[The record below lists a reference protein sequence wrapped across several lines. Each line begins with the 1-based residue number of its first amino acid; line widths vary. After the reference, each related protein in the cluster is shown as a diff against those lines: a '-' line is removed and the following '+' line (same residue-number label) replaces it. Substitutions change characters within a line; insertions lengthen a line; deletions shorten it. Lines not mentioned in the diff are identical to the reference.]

1 MAPLL
6 DASAQAYPNQVVR
19 IVVPFSAGSITDG
32 LARILADKLGE
43 LWKQQVIVENRPGL
57 PGTTAVAKSAP
68 DGYTLMLTSNGHTIA
83 SAINKNIQFDP
94 VKDFA
99 GVSRVASV
107 PLVAIVPPDFPGKTL
122 KDFIALAKEKPGQLN
137 FSSAGVASTSY
148 LSAEILKQD
157 AKINIQHVPYKGAPE
172 ATTAV
177 IRNDVQMYM
186 APIPATQ
193 ELSATGKVKA
203 IAINSA
209 KRVPQLPDVPTVAE
223 TLPNYK
229 YESWFGVLAPA
240 GTPQPIL
247 AKVSEDIAKVLE
259 MPDVREKLLA
269 QGSIPGAHHAG
280 RVRRHQ
286 QGRHRALRQDPQGR
300 RHFAAVTQ
308 VRCSPPKPARRGA
321 ASERHPPPVIGRRE
335 TQVMRRCARRA
346 RSPGPSPRCTV
357 HGSAHPSAQLSPA
370 HRTFFDSGRMVGSD
384 PRELAA

>member
-1 MAPLL
+1 MMTALRATLLALSTVAAAAFGGSL

-32 LARILADKLGE
+32 LARILADKLGD

-83 SAINKNIQFDP
+83 SAINKSIQFDP

-99 GVSRVASV
+99 GVSRVAAV

-122 KDFIALAKEKPGQLN
+122 KDFIAAANEKPGQLN
-137 FSSAGVASTSY
+137 FSSAGIASTSY

-186 APIPATQ
+186 APIPSTQ
-193 ELSATGKVKA
+193 ELTATGKVKA
-203 IAINSA
+203 LAINSA

-240 GTPQPIL
+240 GTPQAIL
-247 AKVSEDIAKVLE
+247 TKVSEDIAKVLE

-269 QGSIPGAHHAG
+269 QGSIPAPTTPAEFDAINKSDTERYGKILKDAG
-280 RVRRHQ
+280 IT
-286 QGRHRALRQDPQGR
+286 PQ
-300 RHFAAVTQ
+300 
-308 VRCSPPKPARRGA
+308 
-321 ASERHPPPVIGRRE
+321 
-335 TQVMRRCARRA
+335 
-346 RSPGPSPRCTV
+346 
-357 HGSAHPSAQLSPA
+357 
-370 HRTFFDSGRMVGSD
+370 
-384 PRELAA
+384 

>member
-1 MAPLL
+1 MTALRATLLALTTVAASAFGTSL

-68 DGYTLMLTSNGHTIA
+68 DGYTLMLTSNGHAIA

-99 GVSRVASV
+99 GVSRVAAV

-122 KDFIALAKEKPGQLN
+122 KDFIALANEKPGQLN
-137 FSSAGVASTSY
+137 FSSAGIASTSY

-247 AKVSEDIAKVLE
+247 TKVSEDIAKVLE

-269 QGSIPGAHHAG
+269 QGSIPAPTTPSEFDAINKADTERYGKILKDAG
-280 RVRRHQ
+280 IS
-286 QGRHRALRQDPQGR
+286 PQ
-300 RHFAAVTQ
+300 
-308 VRCSPPKPARRGA
+308 
-321 ASERHPPPVIGRRE
+321 
-335 TQVMRRCARRA
+335 
-346 RSPGPSPRCTV
+346 
-357 HGSAHPSAQLSPA
+357 
-370 HRTFFDSGRMVGSD
+370 
-384 PRELAA
+384 

>member
-1 MAPLL
+1 MTALRATLLALTTVAASAFGTSL

-83 SAINKNIQFDP
+83 SAINKSIQYDP

-99 GVSRVASV
+99 GVSRVAAV

-122 KDFIALAKEKPGQLN
+122 KDFIAAANEKPGQLN
-137 FSSAGVASTSY
+137 FSSAGIASTSY

-247 AKVSEDIAKVLE
+247 TKVSEDIAKVLE

-269 QGSIPGAHHAG
+269 QGSIPAPTTPSEFDAINKADTERYGKILKDAG
-280 RVRRHQ
+280 IS
-286 QGRHRALRQDPQGR
+286 PQ
-300 RHFAAVTQ
+300 
-308 VRCSPPKPARRGA
+308 
-321 ASERHPPPVIGRRE
+321 
-335 TQVMRRCARRA
+335 
-346 RSPGPSPRCTV
+346 
-357 HGSAHPSAQLSPA
+357 
-370 HRTFFDSGRMVGSD
+370 
-384 PRELAA
+384 

>member
-1 MAPLL
+1 MMTALRTTLLALSTVAAAAFGGSL

-32 LARILADKLGE
+32 LARILADKLGD

-83 SAINKNIQFDP
+83 SAINKSIQYDP

-99 GVSRVASV
+99 GVSRVAAV

-122 KDFIALAKEKPGQLN
+122 KDFIAAANEKPGQLN
-137 FSSAGVASTSY
+137 FSSAGIASTSY

-186 APIPATQ
+186 APIPSTQ
-193 ELSATGKVKA
+193 ELTATGKVKA
-203 IAINSA
+203 LAINSA

-240 GTPQPIL
+240 GTPQAIL
-247 AKVSEDIAKVLE
+247 TKVSEDIAKVLE

-269 QGSIPGAHHAG
+269 QGSIPAPTTPAEFDAINKSDTERYGKILKDAG
-280 RVRRHQ
+280 IT
-286 QGRHRALRQDPQGR
+286 PQ
-300 RHFAAVTQ
+300 
-308 VRCSPPKPARRGA
+308 
-321 ASERHPPPVIGRRE
+321 
-335 TQVMRRCARRA
+335 
-346 RSPGPSPRCTV
+346 
-357 HGSAHPSAQLSPA
+357 
-370 HRTFFDSGRMVGSD
+370 
-384 PRELAA
+384 

>member
-1 MAPLL
+1 MMTALRTTLLALSTVAAAAFGGSL

-32 LARILADKLGE
+32 LARILADKLGD

-83 SAINKNIQFDP
+83 SAINKSIQYDP

-99 GVSRVASV
+99 GVSRVAAV

-122 KDFIALAKEKPGQLN
+122 KDFIAAANEKPGQLN
-137 FSSAGVASTSY
+137 FSSAGIASTSY

-186 APIPATQ
+186 APIPSTQ
-193 ELSATGKVKA
+193 ELTATGKVKA
-203 IAINSA
+203 LAINSA

-240 GTPQPIL
+240 GTPQAIL
-247 AKVSEDIAKVLE
+247 TKVSEDIATVLE

-269 QGSIPGAHHAG
+269 QGSIPSPTTPAEFDAINKSDTERYGKILKDAG
-280 RVRRHQ
+280 IT
-286 QGRHRALRQDPQGR
+286 PQ
-300 RHFAAVTQ
+300 
-308 VRCSPPKPARRGA
+308 
-321 ASERHPPPVIGRRE
+321 
-335 TQVMRRCARRA
+335 
-346 RSPGPSPRCTV
+346 
-357 HGSAHPSAQLSPA
+357 
-370 HRTFFDSGRMVGSD
+370 
-384 PRELAA
+384 

>member
-1 MAPLL
+1 MTALRATLLALTTVAASAFGTSL

-32 LARILADKLGE
+32 LARILADKLGD

-68 DGYTLMLTSNGHTIA
+68 DGYTLMLTSNGHAIA

-99 GVSRVASV
+99 GVSRVAAV

-122 KDFIALAKEKPGQLN
+122 KDFIALANEKPGQLN

-247 AKVSEDIAKVLE
+247 TKVSEDIAKVLE
-259 MPDVREKLLA
+259 MHDVREKLLA
-269 QGSIPGAHHAG
+269 QGSIPSPTTPSEFDAINKADTERYGKILKDAG
-280 RVRRHQ
+280 IS
-286 QGRHRALRQDPQGR
+286 PQ
-300 RHFAAVTQ
+300 
-308 VRCSPPKPARRGA
+308 
-321 ASERHPPPVIGRRE
+321 
-335 TQVMRRCARRA
+335 
-346 RSPGPSPRCTV
+346 
-357 HGSAHPSAQLSPA
+357 
-370 HRTFFDSGRMVGSD
+370 
-384 PRELAA
+384 

>member
-1 MAPLL
+1 MTALRATLLALTTVAASAFGTSL

-68 DGYTLMLTSNGHTIA
+68 DGYTLMLTSNGHAIA

-99 GVSRVASV
+99 GVSRVAAV

-122 KDFIALAKEKPGQLN
+122 KDFIALANEKPGQLN

-269 QGSIPGAHHAG
+269 QGSIPAPTTPAEFDAINKADTERYGKILKDAG
-280 RVRRHQ
+280 IS
-286 QGRHRALRQDPQGR
+286 PQ
-300 RHFAAVTQ
+300 
-308 VRCSPPKPARRGA
+308 
-321 ASERHPPPVIGRRE
+321 
-335 TQVMRRCARRA
+335 
-346 RSPGPSPRCTV
+346 
-357 HGSAHPSAQLSPA
+357 
-370 HRTFFDSGRMVGSD
+370 
-384 PRELAA
+384 

>member
-1 MAPLL
+1 MTALRATLL
-6 DASAQAYPNQVVR
+6 ALSTGAALAFGTSFDASAQAYPNQVVR

-32 LARILADKLGE
+32 LARILADKLGD

-83 SAINKNIQFDP
+83 NAINKSIQFDP

-99 GVSRVASV
+99 GVSRVAAV

-122 KDFIALAKEKPGQLN
+122 KDFIALANEKPGQLN

-157 AKINIQHVPYKGAPE
+157 AKIKIQHVPYKGAPE

-193 ELSATGKVKA
+193 ELTATGKVKA

-223 TLPNYK
+223 TLPSYK

-247 AKVSEDIAKVLE
+247 TKVSEDIAKVLE

-269 QGSIPGAHHAG
+269 QGSIPAPTTPAEFDAINKADTERYGKILKDAG
-280 RVRRHQ
+280 IT
-286 QGRHRALRQDPQGR
+286 PQ
-300 RHFAAVTQ
+300 
-308 VRCSPPKPARRGA
+308 
-321 ASERHPPPVIGRRE
+321 
-335 TQVMRRCARRA
+335 
-346 RSPGPSPRCTV
+346 
-357 HGSAHPSAQLSPA
+357 
-370 HRTFFDSGRMVGSD
+370 
-384 PRELAA
+384 

>member
-1 MAPLL
+1 MMTALRTTLLALSTVAAAALGGSL
-6 DASAQAYPNQVVR
+6 DASAQVYPNQVVR
-19 IVVPFSAGSITDG
+19 IIVPFSAGSITDG
-32 LARILADKLGE
+32 LARILADKLGD

-83 SAINKNIQFDP
+83 SAINKSIQYDP

-99 GVSRVASV
+99 GVSRVAAV

-122 KDFIALAKEKPGQLN
+122 KDFIAAANEKPGQLN
-137 FSSAGVASTSY
+137 FSSAGIASTSY

-186 APIPATQ
+186 APIPSTQ
-193 ELSATGKVKA
+193 ELTATGKVKA
-203 IAINSA
+203 LAINSA

-240 GTPQPIL
+240 GTPQAIL
-247 AKVSEDIAKVLE
+247 TKVSEDIAKVLE

-269 QGSIPGAHHAG
+269 QGSIPAPTTPAEFDAINKSDTERYGKILKDAG
-280 RVRRHQ
+280 IT
-286 QGRHRALRQDPQGR
+286 PQ
-300 RHFAAVTQ
+300 
-308 VRCSPPKPARRGA
+308 
-321 ASERHPPPVIGRRE
+321 
-335 TQVMRRCARRA
+335 
-346 RSPGPSPRCTV
+346 
-357 HGSAHPSAQLSPA
+357 
-370 HRTFFDSGRMVGSD
+370 
-384 PRELAA
+384 

>member
-1 MAPLL
+1 MTALRATLLALSTVAASAFGTAL

-32 LARILADKLGE
+32 LARILADKLAD

-83 SAINKNIQFDP
+83 SAINKSIQFDP

-99 GVSRVASV
+99 GVSRVAAV

-122 KDFIALAKEKPGQLN
+122 KDFIAAANEKPGQLN

-157 AKINIQHVPYKGAPE
+157 AKINIVHVPYKGAPE

-193 ELSATGKVKA
+193 DLSGSGKVKA

-223 TLPNYK
+223 TLPGYK

-247 AKVSEDIAKVLE
+247 TKVSEDIAKVLE

-269 QGSIPGAHHAG
+269 QGSIPAPTTPAEFDAINKSDTERYGKILKDAG
-280 RVRRHQ
+280 IT
-286 QGRHRALRQDPQGR
+286 PQ
-300 RHFAAVTQ
+300 
-308 VRCSPPKPARRGA
+308 
-321 ASERHPPPVIGRRE
+321 
-335 TQVMRRCARRA
+335 
-346 RSPGPSPRCTV
+346 
-357 HGSAHPSAQLSPA
+357 
-370 HRTFFDSGRMVGSD
+370 
-384 PRELAA
+384 

>member
-1 MAPLL
+1 MMTALRATLL
-6 DASAQAYPNQVVR
+6 ALTTVAASAFGTSIDASAQAYPNQVVR

-68 DGYTLMLTSNGHTIA
+68 DGYTLMLTSNGHAIA

-99 GVSRVASV
+99 GVSRVAAV

-122 KDFIALAKEKPGQLN
+122 KDFIALANEKPGQLN

-247 AKVSEDIAKVLE
+247 TKVSEDIAKVLE

-269 QGSIPGAHHAG
+269 QGSIPSPTTPSEFDAINKADTERYGKILKDAG
-280 RVRRHQ
+280 IS
-286 QGRHRALRQDPQGR
+286 PQ
-300 RHFAAVTQ
+300 
-308 VRCSPPKPARRGA
+308 
-321 ASERHPPPVIGRRE
+321 
-335 TQVMRRCARRA
+335 
-346 RSPGPSPRCTV
+346 
-357 HGSAHPSAQLSPA
+357 
-370 HRTFFDSGRMVGSD
+370 
-384 PRELAA
+384 

>member
-1 MAPLL
+1 MTALRTTLLALSTVAAAAFGGSL

-19 IVVPFSAGSITDG
+19 IIVPFSAGSITDG
-32 LARILADKLGE
+32 LARILADKLGD

-83 SAINKNIQFDP
+83 SAINKSIQYDP

-99 GVSRVASV
+99 GVSRVAAV

-122 KDFIALAKEKPGQLN
+122 KDFIALANEKPGQLN

-148 LSAEILKQD
+148 LSAEIIKQEG
-157 AKINIQHVPYKGAPE
+157 KINIVHVPYKGAPE

-240 GTPQPIL
+240 GTPQAIL
-247 AKVSEDIAKVLE
+247 TKVSEDIAKVLE
-259 MPDVREKLLA
+259 MPDVKEKLLA
-269 QGSIPGAHHAG
+269 QGSIPAPTTPAEFDAINKSDTERYGKILKDAG
-280 RVRRHQ
+280 IT
-286 QGRHRALRQDPQGR
+286 PQ
-300 RHFAAVTQ
+300 
-308 VRCSPPKPARRGA
+308 
-321 ASERHPPPVIGRRE
+321 
-335 TQVMRRCARRA
+335 
-346 RSPGPSPRCTV
+346 
-357 HGSAHPSAQLSPA
+357 
-370 HRTFFDSGRMVGSD
+370 
-384 PRELAA
+384 

>member
-1 MAPLL
+1 MTALRATLLALTTVAASAFGASL

-68 DGYTLMLTSNGHTIA
+68 DGYTLMLTSNGHAIA

-99 GVSRVASV
+99 GVSRVAAV

-122 KDFIALAKEKPGQLN
+122 KDFIALANEKPGQLN

-269 QGSIPGAHHAG
+269 QGSIPAPTTPAEFDAINKADTERYGKILKDAG
-280 RVRRHQ
+280 IS
-286 QGRHRALRQDPQGR
+286 PQ
-300 RHFAAVTQ
+300 
-308 VRCSPPKPARRGA
+308 
-321 ASERHPPPVIGRRE
+321 
-335 TQVMRRCARRA
+335 
-346 RSPGPSPRCTV
+346 
-357 HGSAHPSAQLSPA
+357 
-370 HRTFFDSGRMVGSD
+370 
-384 PRELAA
+384 

>member
-1 MAPLL
+1 MTALRTTLLALSTVAAAAFGGSL

-32 LARILADKLGE
+32 LARILADKLGD

-83 SAINKNIQFDP
+83 SAINKSIQYDP

-99 GVSRVASV
+99 GVSRVAAV

-122 KDFIALAKEKPGQLN
+122 KDFIAAANEKPGQLN
-137 FSSAGVASTSY
+137 FSSAGIASTSY

-186 APIPATQ
+186 APIPSTQ
-193 ELSATGKVKA
+193 ELTATGKVKA
-203 IAINSA
+203 LAINSA

-240 GTPQPIL
+240 GTPQAIL
-247 AKVSEDIAKVLE
+247 TKVSEDIAKVLE
-259 MPDVREKLLA
+259 MPDVKEKLLA
-269 QGSIPGAHHAG
+269 QGSIPAPTTPAEFDAINKSDTERYGKILKDAG
-280 RVRRHQ
+280 IT
-286 QGRHRALRQDPQGR
+286 PQ
-300 RHFAAVTQ
+300 
-308 VRCSPPKPARRGA
+308 
-321 ASERHPPPVIGRRE
+321 
-335 TQVMRRCARRA
+335 
-346 RSPGPSPRCTV
+346 
-357 HGSAHPSAQLSPA
+357 
-370 HRTFFDSGRMVGSD
+370 
-384 PRELAA
+384 

>member
-1 MAPLL
+1 MTALRATLL
-6 DASAQAYPNQVVR
+6 ALSTGAALAFGTSFDASAQAYPNQVVR

-83 SAINKNIQFDP
+83 NAINKSIQFDP

-99 GVSRVASV
+99 GVSRVAAV

-122 KDFIALAKEKPGQLN
+122 KDFIALANEKPGQLN

-148 LSAEILKQD
+148 LSAEILRQD
-157 AKINIQHVPYKGAPE
+157 AKIKIQHVPYKGAPE

-186 APIPATQ
+186 APIQATQ
-193 ELSATGKVKA
+193 ELTATGKVKA

-223 TLPNYK
+223 TLPSYK

-247 AKVSEDIAKVLE
+247 TKVSEDIAKVLE

-269 QGSIPGAHHAG
+269 QGSIPAPTTPAEFDAINKADTERYGKILKDAG
-280 RVRRHQ
+280 IT
-286 QGRHRALRQDPQGR
+286 PQ
-300 RHFAAVTQ
+300 
-308 VRCSPPKPARRGA
+308 
-321 ASERHPPPVIGRRE
+321 
-335 TQVMRRCARRA
+335 
-346 RSPGPSPRCTV
+346 
-357 HGSAHPSAQLSPA
+357 
-370 HRTFFDSGRMVGSD
+370 
-384 PRELAA
+384 

>member
-1 MAPLL
+1 MTALRATLL
-6 DASAQAYPNQVVR
+6 ALSTVAALAFGTSFDASAQAYPNQVVR
-19 IVVPFSAGSITDG
+19 IVVPFSAGSITDS

-83 SAINKNIQFDP
+83 NAINKSIQFDP

-99 GVSRVASV
+99 GVSRVAAV

-122 KDFIALAKEKPGQLN
+122 KDFIALANEKPGQLN

-148 LSAEILKQD
+148 LSAEILRQD
-157 AKINIQHVPYKGAPE
+157 AKIKIQHVPYKGAPE

-193 ELSATGKVKA
+193 ELTATGKVKA

-223 TLPNYK
+223 TLPSYK

-247 AKVSEDIAKVLE
+247 TKVSEDIAKVLE

-269 QGSIPGAHHAG
+269 QGSIPAPTTPAEFDAINKADTERYGKILKDAG
-280 RVRRHQ
+280 IT
-286 QGRHRALRQDPQGR
+286 PQ
-300 RHFAAVTQ
+300 
-308 VRCSPPKPARRGA
+308 
-321 ASERHPPPVIGRRE
+321 
-335 TQVMRRCARRA
+335 
-346 RSPGPSPRCTV
+346 
-357 HGSAHPSAQLSPA
+357 
-370 HRTFFDSGRMVGSD
+370 
-384 PRELAA
+384 

>member
-1 MAPLL
+1 MTALRTTLLALSTVAAAALGGSL

-19 IVVPFSAGSITDG
+19 IIVPFSAGSITDG
-32 LARILADKLGE
+32 LARILADKLGD

-57 PGTTAVAKSAP
+57 PGTTAVAKSPP

-83 SAINKNIQFDP
+83 SAINKSIQYDP

-99 GVSRVASV
+99 GVSRVAAV

-122 KDFIALAKEKPGQLN
+122 KDFIALANEKPGQLN

-148 LSAEILKQD
+148 LSAEIIKQEG
-157 AKINIQHVPYKGAPE
+157 KINIVHVPYKGAPE

-240 GTPQPIL
+240 GTPQAIL
-247 AKVSEDIAKVLE
+247 TKVSEDIAKVLE
-259 MPDVREKLLA
+259 MPDVKEKLLA
-269 QGSIPGAHHAG
+269 QGSIPAPTTPAEFDAINKSDTERYGKILKDAG
-280 RVRRHQ
+280 IT
-286 QGRHRALRQDPQGR
+286 PQ
-300 RHFAAVTQ
+300 
-308 VRCSPPKPARRGA
+308 
-321 ASERHPPPVIGRRE
+321 
-335 TQVMRRCARRA
+335 
-346 RSPGPSPRCTV
+346 
-357 HGSAHPSAQLSPA
+357 
-370 HRTFFDSGRMVGSD
+370 
-384 PRELAA
+384 

>member
-1 MAPLL
+1 MTALRATLL
-6 DASAQAYPNQVVR
+6 ALSTGAALAFGTSFDASAQAYPNQVVR

-83 SAINKNIQFDP
+83 NAINKSIQFDP
-94 VKDFA
+94 VKDFS
-99 GVSRVASV
+99 GVSRVAAV

-122 KDFIALAKEKPGQLN
+122 KDFIALANEKPGQLN

-157 AKINIQHVPYKGAPE
+157 AKIKIQHVPYKGAPE

-193 ELSATGKVKA
+193 ELTATGKVKA

-223 TLPNYK
+223 TLPSYK
-229 YESWFGVLAPA
+229 YKSWFGVLAPA

-247 AKVSEDIAKVLE
+247 TKVSEDIAKVLE

-269 QGSIPGAHHAG
+269 QGSIPAPTTPAEFDAINKADTERYGKILKDAG
-280 RVRRHQ
+280 IT
-286 QGRHRALRQDPQGR
+286 PQ
-300 RHFAAVTQ
+300 
-308 VRCSPPKPARRGA
+308 
-321 ASERHPPPVIGRRE
+321 
-335 TQVMRRCARRA
+335 
-346 RSPGPSPRCTV
+346 
-357 HGSAHPSAQLSPA
+357 
-370 HRTFFDSGRMVGSD
+370 
-384 PRELAA
+384 

>member
-1 MAPLL
+1 MTALRATLLALTTVAASAFGTSL

-68 DGYTLMLTSNGHTIA
+68 DGYTLMLTSNGHAIA

-99 GVSRVASV
+99 GVSRVAAV

-122 KDFIALAKEKPGQLN
+122 KDFIALANEKPGQLN

-247 AKVSEDIAKVLE
+247 TKVSEDIAKVLE

-269 QGSIPGAHHAG
+269 QGSIPSPTTPSEFDAINKADTERYGKILKDAG
-280 RVRRHQ
+280 IS
-286 QGRHRALRQDPQGR
+286 PQ
-300 RHFAAVTQ
+300 
-308 VRCSPPKPARRGA
+308 
-321 ASERHPPPVIGRRE
+321 
-335 TQVMRRCARRA
+335 
-346 RSPGPSPRCTV
+346 
-357 HGSAHPSAQLSPA
+357 
-370 HRTFFDSGRMVGSD
+370 
-384 PRELAA
+384 

>member
-1 MAPLL
+1 MTALRATLL
-6 DASAQAYPNQVVR
+6 ALSTVTALAFGTSFDASAQAYPNQVVR

-83 SAINKNIQFDP
+83 NAINKSIQFDP

-99 GVSRVASV
+99 GVSRVAAV

-122 KDFIALAKEKPGQLN
+122 KDFIALANEKPGQLN

-157 AKINIQHVPYKGAPE
+157 AKIKIQHVPYKGAPE

-193 ELSATGKVKA
+193 ELTATGKVKA

-223 TLPNYK
+223 TLPGYK

-247 AKVSEDIAKVLE
+247 TKVSEDIAKVLE

-269 QGSIPGAHHAG
+269 QGSIPAPTTPAEFDAINKADTERYGKILKDAG
-280 RVRRHQ
+280 IT
-286 QGRHRALRQDPQGR
+286 PQ
-300 RHFAAVTQ
+300 
-308 VRCSPPKPARRGA
+308 
-321 ASERHPPPVIGRRE
+321 
-335 TQVMRRCARRA
+335 
-346 RSPGPSPRCTV
+346 
-357 HGSAHPSAQLSPA
+357 
-370 HRTFFDSGRMVGSD
+370 
-384 PRELAA
+384 

>member
-1 MAPLL
+1 MMTALRTTLLALSTVAAAAFGGSL

-19 IVVPFSAGSITDG
+19 IIVPFSAGSITDG
-32 LARILADKLGE
+32 LARILADKLGD

-83 SAINKNIQFDP
+83 SAINKSIQYDP

-99 GVSRVASV
+99 GVSRVAAV

-122 KDFIALAKEKPGQLN
+122 KDFIAAANEKPGQLN
-137 FSSAGVASTSY
+137 FSSAGIASTSY

-186 APIPATQ
+186 APIPSTQ
-193 ELSATGKVKA
+193 ELTATGKVKA
-203 IAINSA
+203 LAINSA

-247 AKVSEDIAKVLE
+247 TKVSEDIAKVLE

-269 QGSIPGAHHAG
+269 QGSIPSPTTPAEFDAINKADTERYGKILKDAG
-280 RVRRHQ
+280 IT
-286 QGRHRALRQDPQGR
+286 PQ
-300 RHFAAVTQ
+300 
-308 VRCSPPKPARRGA
+308 
-321 ASERHPPPVIGRRE
+321 
-335 TQVMRRCARRA
+335 
-346 RSPGPSPRCTV
+346 
-357 HGSAHPSAQLSPA
+357 
-370 HRTFFDSGRMVGSD
+370 
-384 PRELAA
+384 

>member
-1 MAPLL
+1 MMTALRTTLLALSTVAAAAFGGSL

-19 IVVPFSAGSITDG
+19 IIVPFSAGSITDG
-32 LARILADKLGE
+32 LARILADKLGD

-83 SAINKNIQFDP
+83 SAINKSIQYDP

-99 GVSRVASV
+99 GVSRVAAV

-122 KDFIALAKEKPGQLN
+122 KDFIALANEKPGQLN

-148 LSAEILKQD
+148 LSAEIIKQEG
-157 AKINIQHVPYKGAPE
+157 KINIVHVPYKGAPE

-240 GTPQPIL
+240 GTPQAIL
-247 AKVSEDIAKVLE
+247 TKVSEDIAKVLE
-259 MPDVREKLLA
+259 MPDVKEKLLA
-269 QGSIPGAHHAG
+269 QGSIPAPTTPAEFDAINKSDTERYGKILKDAG
-280 RVRRHQ
+280 IT
-286 QGRHRALRQDPQGR
+286 PQ
-300 RHFAAVTQ
+300 
-308 VRCSPPKPARRGA
+308 
-321 ASERHPPPVIGRRE
+321 
-335 TQVMRRCARRA
+335 
-346 RSPGPSPRCTV
+346 
-357 HGSAHPSAQLSPA
+357 
-370 HRTFFDSGRMVGSD
+370 
-384 PRELAA
+384 

>member
-1 MAPLL
+1 MTALRTTLLALSTVAAAAFGGSL

-19 IVVPFSAGSITDG
+19 IIVPFSAGSITDG
-32 LARILADKLGE
+32 LARILADKLGD

-57 PGTTAVAKSAP
+57 PGTTAVAKSPP

-83 SAINKNIQFDP
+83 SAINKSIQYDP

-99 GVSRVASV
+99 GVSRVAAV

-122 KDFIALAKEKPGQLN
+122 KDFIALANEKPGQLN

-148 LSAEILKQD
+148 LSAEIIKQEG
-157 AKINIQHVPYKGAPE
+157 KINIVHVPYKGAPE

-186 APIPATQ
+186 APIPSTQ
-193 ELSATGKVKA
+193 ELTATGKVKA
-203 IAINSA
+203 LAINSA

-240 GTPQPIL
+240 GTPQAIL
-247 AKVSEDIAKVLE
+247 TKVSEDIAKVLE

-269 QGSIPGAHHAG
+269 QGSIPSPTTPAEFDAINKSDTERYGKILKDAG
-280 RVRRHQ
+280 IT
-286 QGRHRALRQDPQGR
+286 PQ
-300 RHFAAVTQ
+300 
-308 VRCSPPKPARRGA
+308 
-321 ASERHPPPVIGRRE
+321 
-335 TQVMRRCARRA
+335 
-346 RSPGPSPRCTV
+346 
-357 HGSAHPSAQLSPA
+357 
-370 HRTFFDSGRMVGSD
+370 
-384 PRELAA
+384 